1 MEKVVV
7 KCLREYLEANSILS
21 RNQFGFRPGRSTMEQ
36 LLLVYDNVAEVIDV
50 ILFDYSKAFDVVCPE
65 ILLKKLQSIGIVG
78 KLLDWIGSSLVGR
91 TMRVCVKGKTSSER
105 TVLSGVPQGS
115 VLCPLLFDLY

>member
-1 MEKVVV
+1 
-7 KCLREYLEANSILS
+7 
-21 RNQFGFRPGRSTMEQ
+21 MEQ